1 MKQMT
6 RRSGFTA
13 TTSTRTDGGQ
23 PGALGREA
31 HPTDGGEGS
40 APPAAGGRLGTADH
54 PDRAESA
61 TGDLIVGLAAA
72 NQSASPRVLLC
83 VRAELGSEGDSDR
96 RAFEETR
103 GLRALSSGCLRP
115 GLTKQMTEG

>member
-83 VRAELGSEGDSDR
+83 VRAELAPKEIPTDER
-96 RAFEETR
+96 
-103 GLRALSSGCLRP
+103 LRKPVVLERCPLDV
-115 GLTKQMTEG
+115 